1 MIRLLAQRTGGAA
14 FRAVLWTT
22 AIWSAVLWSGTG
34 AAQSA
39 AKPDAAKGQSIAGQV
54 CAACHAADGNSPA
67 AANPKLAG
75 QFYDYLHKQL
85 ANFKPQAGKK
95 AARDN
100 AVMAGMVANLSA
112 ADMQNVAAYY
122 ASQKLK
128 PAAAKD
134 KDLAALGQKIYRGG
148 NAASGVAACAGCHG
162 PSGAGIPAQYPRISG
177 QFAEY
182 VEAQLKAFRA
192 GTRTNDPNG
201 MMRGVAVR
209 MSDREIQAVA
219 EYVAGL
225 R

>member
-1 MIRLLAQRTGGAA
+1 MIRQLAYSASAA
-14 FRAVLWTT
+14 ALLWTG
-22 AIWSAVLWSGTG
+22 SAAGQ
-34 AAQSA
+34 AP
-39 AKPDAAKGQSIAGQV
+39 AKPDAAKGQGIAAQV
-54 CAACHAADGNSPA
+54 CAACHAADGNSPL

-75 QFYDYLHKQL
+75 QFYEYLHKQL
-85 ANFKPQAGKK
+85 VNFKPQGGRK
-95 AARDN
+95 AERDN
-100 AVMAGMVANLSA
+100 AVMASMIANLSA
-112 ADMQNVAAYY
+112 GDLRDLSAYY
-122 ASQKLK
+122 AAQKLR

-148 NAASGVAACAGCHG
+148 IAATGVAACAGCHG
-162 PSGAGIPAQYPRISG
+162 PAGAGMPVQYPRIAG

-192 GTRTNDPNG
+192 GARANDPNG
-201 MMRGVAVR
+201 MMRGVAAR

>member
-1 MIRLLAQRTGGAA
+1 MIRQLACAA
-14 FRAVLWTT
+14 SAAAILFAV
-22 AIWSAVLWSGTG
+22 AA
-34 AAQSA
+34 AAQA
-39 AKPDAAKGQSIAGQV
+39 PAKPDAAKGQGIASQV
-54 CAACHAADGNSPA
+54 CAACHAADGNSA
-67 AANPKLAG
+67 APVNPKLAG

-85 ANFKPQAGKK
+85 VNFKAQEGKK
-95 AARDN
+95 AAREN
-100 AVMAGMVANLSA
+100 AVMAGMVANLSP

-134 KDLAALGQKIYRGG
+134 KELAALGQKIYRGG
-148 NAASGVAACAGCHG
+148 NASTGVAACAGCHG
-162 PSGAGIPAQYPRISG
+162 PSGAGIPAQYPRVSG

-192 GTRTNDPNG
+192 GARANDPNAT
-201 MMRGVAVR
+201 MRGVAAR
-209 MSDREIQAVA
+209 MTDREIQGVA